1 MMNYMRSEW
10 YRITHTKDIYVFTG
24 IMAAGVLLLNVGQ
37 YVCSAVIPDF
47 RYSSVK
53 FALSFLTGGMGALFL
68 TGMILA
74 MVLFS
79 ADQKNGIAKN
89 AVAYGISREK
99 LFIGKCIV
107 SFAAALISM
116 MILLVLYIGTAVL
129 LLEGPAQPYVGLLL
143 EGVLCNLPAAAAFMI
158 LAVALGQFF
167 EKDSVAIVLWVAVYY
182 FIPVATFML
191 GLEIPALEKV
201 AKWMPCY
208 YLNFEV
214 VAGMSGYDCLWS
226 EPAGAARCIIAG
238 VIGII
243 VFLTAGILMNRR
255 KEL

>member
-10 YRITHTKDIYVFTG
+10 YRITHTKDIYMFTG

-37 YVCSAVIPDF
+37 YVCSAVISDF

-68 TGMILA
+68 AGMVLA
-74 MVLFS
+74 MLFFS
-79 ADQKNGIAKN
+79 SDQKNGIAKN

-116 MILLVLYIGTAVL
+116 VILLVLYIGTAVL

-167 EKDSVAIVLWVAVYY
+167 
-182 FIPVATFML
+182 
-191 GLEIPALEKV
+191 
-201 AKWMPCY
+201 
-208 YLNFEV
+208 
-214 VAGMSGYDCLWS
+214 
-226 EPAGAARCIIAG
+226 
-238 VIGII
+238 
-243 VFLTAGILMNRR
+243 
-255 KEL
+255 

>member
-37 YVCSAVIPDF
+37 YVCNAVIPDF
-47 RYSSVK
+47 QYSSVK
-53 FALSFLTGGMGALFL
+53 FALSFLTDGMGALFL
-68 TGMILA
+68 AGMVLA
-74 MVLFS
+74 MLLFS
-79 ADQKNGIAKN
+79 ADQKNGTAKN

-107 SFAAALISM
+107 SFAVALISM
-116 MILLVLYIGTAVL
+116 GILLVLYIGTAVL
-129 LLEGPAQPYVGLLL
+129 LLNGPAQPYVGLLL

-158 LAVALGQFF
+158 LAVALGQYF
-167 EKDSVAIVLWVAVYY
+167 EKDTAAIVLWAAVYY
-182 FIPVATFML
+182 FIPVATFLL
-191 GLEIPALEKV
+191 GLKIPALEK
-201 AKWMPCY
+201 AAEWMPWN

-226 EPAGAARCIIAG
+226 EPAGVVRCIIAG

-243 VFLTAGILMNRR
+243 VFLAVGIIINRK